1 MNFDLRVF
9 DVRGKGVLCTASS
22 DTGDSFWLPRG
33 EHIEWSIAPHPG
45 TYVRAD
51 VPSWLAK
58 KASAV
63 SWRSCVQECEAIKP

>member
-1 MNFDLRVF
+1 MNFELRVL

-33 EHIEWSIAPHPG
+33 EHIEWSIAPQPG

-51 VPSWLAK
+51 VPSWLAAK
-58 KASAV
+58 HKQLVGEVAFKSA
-63 SWRSCVQECEAIKP
+63 AIKP